1 MQKTRRPKRSIFG
14 ANNHDDLRQVTS
26 VFEKNF
32 KNILNHEK
40 IRKNE
45 LQSMRHRIQNE
56 ESGLN
61 EIRSYLKGLQTVER
75 IHRLQT
81 DLYTLFVDNFEIL
94 YRDLTESDF
103 ISIMTLF
110 KSKKCQ
116 FVSEVNSCITL
127 SNFVIED
134 FWVHGTYF
142 HSSPQMQNLQS
153 LKLMKYFT
161 LTLYITSFYC
171 LGIFRI

>member
-1 MQKTRRPKRSIFG
+1 MAFPRDLQECLQSFLNDKNCLMQKTGRPKRSIFG

-61 EIRSYLKGLQTVER
+61 EIRTYLKGLQTVER

-81 DLYTLFVDNFEIL
+81 DLYLLFVGNLEIL
-94 YRDLTESDF
+94 DNDLRESDL
-103 ISIMTLF
+103 IGIMTLF
-110 KSKKCQ
+110 KSKQESIRNRLSGRPRKC
-116 FVSEVNSCITL
+116 
-127 SNFVIED
+127 
-134 FWVHGTYF
+134 
-142 HSSPQMQNLQS
+142 
-153 LKLMKYFT
+153 
-161 LTLYITSFYC
+161 
-171 LGIFRI
+171 

>member
-1 MQKTRRPKRSIFG
+1 MAFPRDLQECLQSFLNDKTCLMQKTRRPKRSIFG
-14 ANNHDDLRQVTS
+14 ANDHDDLRQVTS
-26 VFEKNF
+26 VFEKF
-32 KNILNHEK
+32 FRNILNHEK

-45 LQSMRHRIQNE
+45 LQSMKHRIQNE

-61 EIRSYLKGLQTVER
+61 EIRSYLKSLQTIER

-81 DLYTLFVDNFEIL
+81 DLYLLFVGNLEIL
-94 YRDLTESDF
+94 YRDLRESDF

-116 FVSEVNSCITL
+116 FISKVNSCVTL

-142 HSSPQMQNLQS
+142 HRSPQWQNFS
-153 LKLMKYFT
+153 
-161 LTLYITSFYC
+161 
-171 LGIFRI
+171 